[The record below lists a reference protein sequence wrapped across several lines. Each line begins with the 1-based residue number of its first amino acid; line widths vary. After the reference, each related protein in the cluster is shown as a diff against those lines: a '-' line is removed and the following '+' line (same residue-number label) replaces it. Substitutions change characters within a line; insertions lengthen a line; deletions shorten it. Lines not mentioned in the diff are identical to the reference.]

1 MATRVQFEN
10 SNEIGVFAKLTSGY
24 CIVGAGGSENFY
36 SVFESE
42 LGVHIPVVHGSI
54 AGTKIVGRMCA
65 GNSKGL
71 IVPLSTTDNELQ
83 ALRNMLPEKVKI
95 QRVEER
101 LSALGNCIACNDYVA
116 LIHPEMDK
124 NTEEIIGDVL
134 GVEVYRATISGNA
147 LVGSYSVL
155 TNRGGLVH
163 PTTSVAEL
171 DELSTLLQIPICA
184 GTVNRGSD
192 VVASGLVAND
202 WSAFCGLDTT
212 ATEISVIDSIFK
224 LATTGAKGGKSGTE
238 YSKGMLIDS
247 LS

>member
-10 SNEIGVFAKLTSGY
+10 SNEIGVFAKLTNKY
-24 CIVGAGGSENFY
+24 CLVSSGGSENFY

-42 LGVHIPVVHGSI
+42 LGSHIPVVHASM

-65 GNSKGL
+65 GNKNGL
-71 IVPLSTTDNELQ
+71 LVPMSTTDAELQ
-83 ALRNMLPEKVKI
+83 AIRNMLPEDIKL

-101 LSALGNCIACNDYVA
+101 LSALGNCISCNDYVA
-116 LIHPEMDK
+116 LIHPEIDK
-124 NTEEIIGDVL
+124 NTEEIIQDVL
-134 GVEVYRATISGNA
+134 GCEVYRTTIAGNA

-155 TNRGGLVH
+155 TNKGGLVH
-163 PTTSVAEL
+163 PMCSVAEL
-171 DELSTLLQIPICA
+171 DELSTLLQIPLCA

-192 VVASGLVAND
+192 VVAGGIVAND

-212 ATEISVIDSIFK
+212 ATELSVIDAIFK
-224 LATTGAKGGKSGTE
+224 LSEAGKSIFSAEYKGT
-238 YSKGMLIDS
+238 LIDS